1 MKKKIINGLLFA
13 VALVAA
19 TSSFVSCKDYNGD
32 NYAEL
37 QEKYLTLQ
45 AAFDKQVS
53 AMKDYVLTS
62 RYDSETGYSASE
74 LAAKGTIKKRLDDL
88 ESEYST
94 LNGKFNDE
102 LDPTKVGS
110 LAYQIAQNNIAIA
123 TAQGLA
129 SSAKAL
135 AERDSVYLRSLLA
148 GWDNGGTLGDMV
160 TEAAGLLT
168 ALKSDTAKYNFAYD
182 TLSTYYQK
190 WNEAVKLANEASQ
203 FIGASNKVKVLGN
216 EVTSLQD
223 MADAYDDAIAN
234 LQDQIDA
241 LKEELDN
248 LKALIQQQVTGIEIQ
263 ATYNPIFGTFSY
275 PIGVQSNILAT
286 YYGEFDKDVYFPAGD
301 LDDGVWANEV
311 AAVLNSELQAIGAP
325 EEKFDKGIQM
335 VEGAGNAGKLYVT
348 VNPSDVVMDGKE
360 FTLRASDNSVSKV
373 ALSPLETSTEQLK
386 WGYNRAASANG
397 FYVAT
402 AQIKKED
409 ANDVAL
415 SFNLKGLASEIK
427 DIMNNWSSVNASD
440 IAKLALAVH
449 DGMKVNV
456 PRLGV
461 QAQWK
466 DELGWKNYVSKY
478 DVAAFSVKPLGFD
491 FLYDQDYSKGITKF
505 KNKLIAKEKAAAQ
518 EFIQEIIN
526 MIQINF
532 GLPTTGG
539 NIFVDEVTG
548 KIYLRLPAGSVNISG
563 TGTVAVPAGQLGTI
577 DLSAYGAGTYPIP
590 ATSQNLY
597 AWVNASNPANI
608 DMDITPLFDTIAG
621 TIQQALANISGKA
634 SDTIHKYLDKI
645 INVENKIFG
654 KLESVAKNPNRFIQ
668 PAMIGKCEQLGFFYP
683 SRNYLA
689 PTQVKKGQKIML
701 YPTTLTGE
709 VVAPA
714 YKKYVAVCGAWDV
727 NDVTK
732 TKDAKQFNTGLNTI
746 FNGADYNMSKPI
758 EYTVDAPAGTVLEF
772 IYECLGYNGKVAGK
786 KYYIEVYE

>member
-45 AAFDKQVS
+45 AAFEKQVD
-53 AMKDYVLTS
+53 AMGNYVLLTES
-62 RYDSETGYSASE
+62 GWTRNE
-74 LAAKGTIKKRLDDL
+74 LATKTIKDRL
-88 ESEYST
+88 
-94 LNGKFNDE
+94 
-102 LDPTKVGS
+102 
-110 LAYQIAQNNIAIA
+110 AQLGIDVNNY
-123 TAQGLA
+123 T
-129 SSAKAL
+129 
-135 AERDSVYLRSLLA
+135 
-148 GWDNGGTLGDMV
+148 
-160 TEAAGLLT
+160 
-168 ALKSDTAKYNFAYD
+168 DT
-182 TLSTYYQK
+182 Q
-190 WNEAVKLANEASQ
+190 
-203 FIGASNKVKVLGN
+203 
-216 EVTSLQD
+216 
-223 MADAYDDAIAN
+223 IAN
-234 LQDQIDA
+234 LKTELQNWTNQKLADYVTQNELTIGLANTLNSANGYTDNQIAGLKELWGPQLQKAVAAAEVVEANSADWSNTTAEWNNVKGLVNKMLEGYDKEQGGWKAGDEKFATIQDVIDYFYEADSQYSSEIAA
-241 LKEELDN
+241 LKKDLDN
-248 LKALIQQQVTGIEIQ
+248 LLATLQAQVTGIEIQ
-263 ATYNPIFGTFSY
+263 ATYNPIFGTSY
-275 PIGVQSNILAT
+275 PIGVQSNILAA

-325 EEKFDKGIQM
+325 EEKFEKGIQM

-478 DVAAFSVKPLGFD
+478 DVAAFSVKPLGYD
-491 FLYDQDYSKGITKF
+491 FLYDQDYSKGIAKF

-532 GLPTTGG
+532 GLPTTGD
-539 NIFVDEVTG
+539 NIFVDEATG
-548 KIYLRLPAGSVNISG
+548 KIYLRIPAGSVTMSG
-563 TGTVAVPAGQLGTI
+563 TSTVTVAAGQFGTV
-577 DLSAYGAGTYPIP
+577 DLSGYGAGTYIIP
-590 ATSQNLY
+590 ATKQNL
-597 AWVNASNPANI
+597 NASFTAGNPNNI

-645 INVENKIFG
+645 INAENKIFG

-668 PAMIGKCEQLGFFYP
+668 PALVGKCEQLGFFYP

-732 TKDAKQFNTGLNTI
+732 TKDAKSFNTGLNTI

>member
-1 MKKKIINGLLFA
+1 
-13 VALVAA
+13 
-19 TSSFVSCKDYNGD
+19 VSCKDYNGD

-62 RYDSETGYSASE
+62 RYDAETGYSAAE

-88 ESEYST
+88 ENDYT
-94 LNGKFNDE
+94 ILNGKFNNE

-160 TEAAGLLT
+160 AEAAGLLT

-190 WNEAVKLANEASQ
+190 WNEAVKIADQASQ
-203 FIGASNKVKVLGN
+203 FIGGNVKVQGK
-216 EVTSLQD
+216 EVSSLQD

-491 FLYDQDYSKGITKF
+491 FLYDQDYSKGIAKF

-539 NIFVDEVTG
+539 NIFVDEATG

-563 TGTVAVPAGQLGTI
+563 TGTVAVTAGQFGSVTVPNTPPA
-577 DLSAYGAGTYPIP
+577 SGSTTYQFP
-590 ATSQNLY
+590 ATNQNL
-597 AWVNASNPANI
+597 NASITAGNPNNI

>member
-13 VALVAA
+13 VAMVAA
-19 TSSFVSCKDYNGD
+19 TSSFVSCKDYDAD
-32 NYAEL
+32 NYNEL
-37 QEKYLTLQ
+37 QAKYLSLQ
-45 AAFDKQVS
+45 DAFNKQVA

-62 RYDSETGYSASE
+62 RYDSETGYSAAE

-160 TEAAGLLT
+160 SEAAGLLT

-190 WNEAVKLANEASQ
+190 WNEAVKLANEASS

-275 PIGVQSNILAT
+275 PIGVQSNILAA

-325 EEKFDKGIQM
+325 EEKFEKGIQM

-478 DVAAFSVKPLGFD
+478 DVAAFSVKPLGYD
-491 FLYDQDYSKGITKF
+491 FLYDQDYSKGIAKF

-539 NIFVDEVTG
+539 NIFVDEATG
-548 KIYLRLPAGSVNISG
+548 KIYLRLPAGSVTISG
-563 TGTVAVPAGQLGTI
+563 NGTVAVGVGQIGSITISGTTYNFPAVPKTLT
-577 DLSAYGAGTYPIP
+577 
-590 ATSQNLY
+590 AT
-597 AWVNASNPANI
+597 VNASNPNNI

-645 INVENKIFG
+645 INAENKIFG

>member
-1 MKKKIINGLLFA
+1 MKKKIIIGLLFA

-45 AAFDKQVS
+45 AAFEKQVD
-53 AMKDYVLTS
+53 AMGNYVLLTES
-62 RYDSETGYSASE
+62 GWTRNE
-74 LAAKGTIKKRLDDL
+74 LATKTIKDRL
-88 ESEYST
+88 
-94 LNGKFNDE
+94 
-102 LDPTKVGS
+102 
-110 LAYQIAQNNIAIA
+110 AQLGIDVNNY
-123 TAQGLA
+123 T
-129 SSAKAL
+129 
-135 AERDSVYLRSLLA
+135 
-148 GWDNGGTLGDMV
+148 
-160 TEAAGLLT
+160 
-168 ALKSDTAKYNFAYD
+168 DT
-182 TLSTYYQK
+182 Q
-190 WNEAVKLANEASQ
+190 
-203 FIGASNKVKVLGN
+203 
-216 EVTSLQD
+216 
-223 MADAYDDAIAN
+223 IAN
-234 LQDQIDA
+234 LKTELQNWTNQKLADYVTQNELTIGLANTLNSANGYTDNQIAGLKELWGPQLQKAVAAAEVVEANSADWSNTTAEWNNVKGLVNKMLEGYDKEQGGWKAGDEKFATIQDVIDYFYEADSQYSSEIAA
-241 LKEELDN
+241 LKKDLDN
-248 LKALIQQQVTGIEIQ
+248 LLATLQAQVTGIEIQ

-275 PIGVQSNILAT
+275 PIGVQSNILAA

-325 EEKFDKGIQM
+325 EEKFEKGIQM

-440 IAKLALAVH
+440 IAKLALTIH
-449 DGMKVNV
+449 DGMKTNV

-466 DELGWKNYVSKY
+466 DTLGWKNYVSKY

-491 FLYDQDYSKGITKF
+491 FLYDQDYSKGIAKF
-505 KNKLIAKEKAAAQ
+505 KYKLIAKETAAAQ

-539 NIFVDEVTG
+539 NIYVDEATG
-548 KIYLRLPAGSVNISG
+548 KIYLRIPAGSVTMSG
-563 TGTVAVPAGQLGTI
+563 TGTVAVAAGQFGTI
-577 DLSAYGAGTYPIP
+577 DLSGSGAGTYNIP
-590 ATSQNLY
+590 ATNQDLD
-597 AWVNASNPANI
+597 ASITAGNPNNI

-645 INVENKIFG
+645 INAENKIFG

-668 PAMIGKCEQLGFFYP
+668 PALVGKCEQLGFFYP

-732 TKDAKQFNTGLNTI
+732 TKDAKQFNTGLNTV

-772 IYECLGYNGKVAGK
+772 IYECLGYNGMVAGK

>member
-45 AAFDKQVS
+45 AAFEKQVD
-53 AMKDYVLTS
+53 AMGNYVLLTES
-62 RYDSETGYSASE
+62 GWTRNE
-74 LAAKGTIKKRLDDL
+74 LATKTIKDRL
-88 ESEYST
+88 
-94 LNGKFNDE
+94 
-102 LDPTKVGS
+102 
-110 LAYQIAQNNIAIA
+110 AQLGIDVNNY
-123 TAQGLA
+123 T
-129 SSAKAL
+129 
-135 AERDSVYLRSLLA
+135 
-148 GWDNGGTLGDMV
+148 
-160 TEAAGLLT
+160 
-168 ALKSDTAKYNFAYD
+168 DT
-182 TLSTYYQK
+182 Q
-190 WNEAVKLANEASQ
+190 
-203 FIGASNKVKVLGN
+203 
-216 EVTSLQD
+216 
-223 MADAYDDAIAN
+223 IAN
-234 LQDQIDA
+234 LKTELQNWTNQKLADYVTQNELTIGLANTLNSANGYTDNQIAGLKELWGPQLQKAVAAAEVVEANSADWSNTTAEWNNVKGLVNKMLEGYDKEQGGWKAGDEKFATIQDVIDYFYEADSQYSSEIAA
-241 LKEELDN
+241 LKKDLDN
-248 LKALIQQQVTGIEIQ
+248 LLATLQAQVTGIEIQ

-275 PIGVQSNILAT
+275 PIGVQSNILAA

-335 VEGAGNAGKLYVT
+335 VEGADNAGKLYVT

-539 NIFVDEVTG
+539 NIYVDEATG
-548 KIYLRLPAGSVNISG
+548 KIYLRIPAGSVTMSG
-563 TGTVAVPAGQLGTI
+563 TGTVAVAAGQLGTI
-577 DLSAYGAGTYPIP
+577 DLTAYGAGTYQIP
-590 ATSQNLY
+590 TTSQNLD
-597 AWVNASNPANI
+597 ASITAGNPNNI

-689 PTQVKKGQKIML
+689 PTQVKRGQKIML

>member
-45 AAFDKQVS
+45 AAFEQQVD
-53 AMKDYVLTS
+53 AMGNYVLLTES
-62 RYDSETGYSASE
+62 GWTRNE
-74 LAAKGTIKKRLDDL
+74 LATKTIKDRL
-88 ESEYST
+88 
-94 LNGKFNDE
+94 
-102 LDPTKVGS
+102 
-110 LAYQIAQNNIAIA
+110 AQLGIDVNNY
-123 TAQGLA
+123 T
-129 SSAKAL
+129 
-135 AERDSVYLRSLLA
+135 
-148 GWDNGGTLGDMV
+148 
-160 TEAAGLLT
+160 
-168 ALKSDTAKYNFAYD
+168 DT
-182 TLSTYYQK
+182 Q
-190 WNEAVKLANEASQ
+190 
-203 FIGASNKVKVLGN
+203 
-216 EVTSLQD
+216 
-223 MADAYDDAIAN
+223 IAN
-234 LQDQIDA
+234 LKTELQNWTNQKLADYVTQNELTIGLANTLNSANGYTDNQIAGLKELWGPQLQKAVAAAEVVEANSADWSNTTAEWNNVKGLVNKMLEGYDKEQGGWKAGDEKFATIQDVIDYFYEADSQYSSEIAA
-241 LKEELDN
+241 LKKDLDN
-248 LKALIQQQVTGIEIQ
+248 LLATLQAQVTGIEIQ

-275 PIGVQSNILAT
+275 PIGVQSNILAA

-325 EEKFDKGIQM
+325 EEKFEKGIQM

-491 FLYDQDYSKGITKF
+491 FLYDQDYSKGIAKF
-505 KNKLIAKEKAAAQ
+505 KNKLIAKETTAAQ

-539 NIFVDEVTG
+539 NIYVDEATG
-548 KIYLRLPAGSVNISG
+548 KIYLRIPAGSVTMSG
-563 TGTVAVPAGQLGTI
+563 TGTVAVAAGQFGTI
-577 DLSAYGAGTYPIP
+577 DLSGYGAGTYNIP
-590 ATSQNLY
+590 ATNQDLD
-597 AWVNASNPANI
+597 ASITAGNPNNI

-645 INVENKIFG
+645 INAENKIFG

-668 PAMIGKCEQLGFFYP
+668 PALVGKCEQLGFFYP

-689 PTQVKKGQKIML
+689 PTQVKKGQKIMF

-709 VVAPA
+709 IVAPA

-732 TKDAKQFNTGLNTI
+732 TKDAKQFNTGLNTV

>member
-45 AAFDKQVS
+45 AAFEKQVD
-53 AMKDYVLTS
+53 AMGNYVLLTES
-62 RYDSETGYSASE
+62 GWTRNE
-74 LAAKGTIKKRLDDL
+74 LATKTIKDRL
-88 ESEYST
+88 
-94 LNGKFNDE
+94 
-102 LDPTKVGS
+102 
-110 LAYQIAQNNIAIA
+110 AQLGIDVNNY
-123 TAQGLA
+123 T
-129 SSAKAL
+129 
-135 AERDSVYLRSLLA
+135 
-148 GWDNGGTLGDMV
+148 
-160 TEAAGLLT
+160 
-168 ALKSDTAKYNFAYD
+168 DT
-182 TLSTYYQK
+182 Q
-190 WNEAVKLANEASQ
+190 
-203 FIGASNKVKVLGN
+203 
-216 EVTSLQD
+216 
-223 MADAYDDAIAN
+223 IAN
-234 LQDQIDA
+234 LKTELQNWTNQKLADYVTQNELTIGLANTLNSANGYTDNQIAGLKELWGPQLQKAVAAAEVVEANSADWSNTTAEWNNVKGLVNKMLEGYDKEQGGWKAGDEKFATIQDVIDYFYEADSQYSSEIAA
-241 LKEELDN
+241 LKKDLDN
-248 LKALIQQQVTGIEIQ
+248 LLATLQAQVTGIEIQ

-275 PIGVQSNILAT
+275 PIGVQSNILAA

-335 VEGAGNAGKLYVT
+335 VEGADNAGKLYVT

-532 GLPTTGG
+532 GLPTTGD
-539 NIFVDEVTG
+539 NIFVDEATG
-548 KIYLRLPAGSVNISG
+548 KIYLRIPAGSVTMSG
-563 TGTVAVPAGQLGTI
+563 TGTVAVAAGQLGTI
-577 DLSAYGAGTYPIP
+577 DLTAYGAGTYQIP
-590 ATSQNLY
+590 TTSQNLD
-597 AWVNASNPANI
+597 ASITAGNPNNI

-689 PTQVKKGQKIML
+689 PTQVKRGQKIML

>member
-45 AAFDKQVS
+45 AAFEQQVD
-53 AMKDYVLTS
+53 AMGDYVLLTES
-62 RYDSETGYSASE
+62 GWTRNE
-74 LAAKGTIKKRLDDL
+74 LATKTIKDRL
-88 ESEYST
+88 
-94 LNGKFNDE
+94 
-102 LDPTKVGS
+102 
-110 LAYQIAQNNIAIA
+110 AQLGIDVNNY
-123 TAQGLA
+123 T
-129 SSAKAL
+129 
-135 AERDSVYLRSLLA
+135 
-148 GWDNGGTLGDMV
+148 
-160 TEAAGLLT
+160 
-168 ALKSDTAKYNFAYD
+168 DT
-182 TLSTYYQK
+182 Q
-190 WNEAVKLANEASQ
+190 
-203 FIGASNKVKVLGN
+203 
-216 EVTSLQD
+216 
-223 MADAYDDAIAN
+223 IAN
-234 LQDQIDA
+234 LKTELQNWTNQKLADYVTQNELTISLANTLNSANGYTDNQIAGLKELWGPQLQKAVAAAEVVEANSADWSNTTAEWNNVKGLVNKMLEGYDKEQGGWKAGDEKFATIQDVIDYFYEADSQYSSEIAA
-241 LKEELDN
+241 LKKDLDN
-248 LKALIQQQVTGIEIQ
+248 LLATLQAQVTGIEIQ

-275 PIGVQSNILAT
+275 PIGVQSNILAA

-325 EEKFDKGIQM
+325 EEKFEKGIQM

-491 FLYDQDYSKGITKF
+491 FLYDQDYSKGIAKF
-505 KNKLIAKEKAAAQ
+505 KNKLIAKETAAAQ

-539 NIFVDEVTG
+539 NIYVDEATG
-548 KIYLRLPAGSVNISG
+548 KIYLRIPAGSVTMSG
-563 TGTVAVPAGQLGTI
+563 TGTVAVAAGQFGTI
-577 DLSAYGAGTYPIP
+577 DLSGYGAGTYNIP
-590 ATSQNLY
+590 ATNQDLD
-597 AWVNASNPANI
+597 ASITAGNPNNI

-645 INVENKIFG
+645 INAENKIFG

-668 PAMIGKCEQLGFFYP
+668 PALVGKCEQLGFFYP

-689 PTQVKKGQKIML
+689 PTQVKKGQKIMF

-709 VVAPA
+709 IVAPA

-732 TKDAKQFNTGLNTI
+732 TKDAKQFNTGLNTV

>member
-45 AAFDKQVS
+45 AAFEQQVD
-53 AMKDYVLTS
+53 AMGNYVLLTES
-62 RYDSETGYSASE
+62 GWTRNE
-74 LAAKGTIKKRLDDL
+74 LATKTIKDRL
-88 ESEYST
+88 
-94 LNGKFNDE
+94 
-102 LDPTKVGS
+102 
-110 LAYQIAQNNIAIA
+110 AQLGIDVNNY
-123 TAQGLA
+123 T
-129 SSAKAL
+129 
-135 AERDSVYLRSLLA
+135 
-148 GWDNGGTLGDMV
+148 
-160 TEAAGLLT
+160 
-168 ALKSDTAKYNFAYD
+168 DT
-182 TLSTYYQK
+182 Q
-190 WNEAVKLANEASQ
+190 
-203 FIGASNKVKVLGN
+203 
-216 EVTSLQD
+216 
-223 MADAYDDAIAN
+223 IAN
-234 LQDQIDA
+234 LKTELQNWTNQKLADYVTQNELTIGLANTLNSANGYTDNQIAGLKELWGPQLQKAVAAAEVVEANSADWSNTTAEWNNVKGLVNKMLEGYDKEQGGWKAGDEKFATIQDVIDYFYEADSQYSSEIAA
-241 LKEELDN
+241 LKKDLDN
-248 LKALIQQQVTGIEIQ
+248 LLATLQAQVTGIEIQ

-275 PIGVQSNILAT
+275 PIGVQSNILAA

-325 EEKFDKGIQM
+325 EEKFEKGIQM

-491 FLYDQDYSKGITKF
+491 FLYDQDYSKGIAKF
-505 KNKLIAKEKAAAQ
+505 KNKLIAKEEAAAQ

-539 NIFVDEVTG
+539 NIYVDEATG
-548 KIYLRLPAGSVNISG
+548 KIYLRIPAGSVTMSG
-563 TGTVAVPAGQLGTI
+563 TGTVAVAAGQFGTI
-577 DLSAYGAGTYPIP
+577 DLSGYGAGTYNIP
-590 ATSQNLY
+590 ATNQDLD
-597 AWVNASNPANI
+597 ASITAGNPNNI

-645 INVENKIFG
+645 INAENKIFG

-668 PAMIGKCEQLGFFYP
+668 PALVGKCEQLGFFYP

-732 TKDAKQFNTGLNTI
+732 TKDAKSFNTGLNTI

>member
-45 AAFDKQVS
+45 AAFEKQVD
-53 AMKDYVLTS
+53 AMGNYVLLTES
-62 RYDSETGYSASE
+62 GWTRNE
-74 LAAKGTIKKRLDDL
+74 LATKTIKDRL
-88 ESEYST
+88 
-94 LNGKFNDE
+94 
-102 LDPTKVGS
+102 
-110 LAYQIAQNNIAIA
+110 AQLGIDVNNY
-123 TAQGLA
+123 T
-129 SSAKAL
+129 
-135 AERDSVYLRSLLA
+135 
-148 GWDNGGTLGDMV
+148 
-160 TEAAGLLT
+160 
-168 ALKSDTAKYNFAYD
+168 DT
-182 TLSTYYQK
+182 Q
-190 WNEAVKLANEASQ
+190 
-203 FIGASNKVKVLGN
+203 
-216 EVTSLQD
+216 
-223 MADAYDDAIAN
+223 IAN
-234 LQDQIDA
+234 LKTELQNWTNQKLADYVTQNELTIGLANTLNSANGYTDNQIAGLKELWGPQLQKAVAAAEVVEANSADWSNTTAEWNNVKGLVNKMLEGYDKEQGGWKAGDEKFATIQDVIDYFYEADSQYSSEIAA
-241 LKEELDN
+241 LKKDLDN
-248 LKALIQQQVTGIEIQ
+248 LLATLQAQVTGIEIQ

-275 PIGVQSNILAT
+275 PIGVQSNILAA

-335 VEGAGNAGKLYVT
+335 VEGADNAGKLYVT

-539 NIFVDEVTG
+539 NIFVDEATG
-548 KIYLRLPAGSVNISG
+548 KIYLRIPAGSVTMSG
-563 TGTVAVPAGQLGTI
+563 TGTVAVAAGQFGTI
-577 DLSAYGAGTYPIP
+577 DLSGYGAGTYNIP
-590 ATSQNLY
+590 ATNQDLD
-597 AWVNASNPANI
+597 ASITAGNPNNI

-689 PTQVKKGQKIML
+689 PTQVKRGQKIML

>member
-45 AAFDKQVS
+45 AAFEKQVD
-53 AMKDYVLTS
+53 AMGNYVLLTES
-62 RYDSETGYSASE
+62 GWTRNE
-74 LAAKGTIKKRLDDL
+74 LATKTIKDRL
-88 ESEYST
+88 
-94 LNGKFNDE
+94 
-102 LDPTKVGS
+102 
-110 LAYQIAQNNIAIA
+110 AQLGIDVNNY
-123 TAQGLA
+123 T
-129 SSAKAL
+129 
-135 AERDSVYLRSLLA
+135 
-148 GWDNGGTLGDMV
+148 
-160 TEAAGLLT
+160 
-168 ALKSDTAKYNFAYD
+168 DT
-182 TLSTYYQK
+182 Q
-190 WNEAVKLANEASQ
+190 
-203 FIGASNKVKVLGN
+203 
-216 EVTSLQD
+216 
-223 MADAYDDAIAN
+223 IAN
-234 LQDQIDA
+234 LKTELQNWTNQKLADYVTQNELTIGLANTLNSANGYTDNQIAGLKELWGPQLQKAVAAAEVVEANSADWSNTTAEWNNVKGLVNKMLEGYDKEQGGWKAGDEKFATIQDVIDYFYEADSQYSSEIAA
-241 LKEELDN
+241 LKKDLDN
-248 LKALIQQQVTGIEIQ
+248 LLATLQAQVTGIEIQ

-275 PIGVQSNILAT
+275 PIGVQSNILAA

-325 EEKFDKGIQM
+325 EEKFEKGIQM

-478 DVAAFSVKPLGFD
+478 DVAAFSVKPLGYD
-491 FLYDQDYSKGITKF
+491 FLYDQDYSKGIAKF
-505 KNKLIAKEKAAAQ
+505 KYKLIAKEEAAAQ

-532 GLPTTGG
+532 GLPTTGD
-539 NIFVDEVTG
+539 NIYVDEATG
-548 KIYLRLPAGSVNISG
+548 KIYLRIPAGSVTMSG
-563 TGTVAVPAGQLGTI
+563 TSTVAVAAGQFGTV
-577 DLSAYGAGTYPIP
+577 DLSGYGAGTYIIP
-590 ATSQNLY
+590 ATNQNL
-597 AWVNASNPANI
+597 NASFTAGNPNNI

-645 INVENKIFG
+645 INAENKIFG

-668 PAMIGKCEQLGFFYP
+668 PALVGKCEQLGFFYP

-732 TKDAKQFNTGLNTI
+732 TKDAKSFNTGLNTI

>member
-45 AAFDKQVS
+45 AAFEKQVD
-53 AMKDYVLTS
+53 AMGNYVLLTES
-62 RYDSETGYSASE
+62 GWTRNE
-74 LAAKGTIKKRLDDL
+74 LATKTIKDRL
-88 ESEYST
+88 
-94 LNGKFNDE
+94 
-102 LDPTKVGS
+102 
-110 LAYQIAQNNIAIA
+110 AQLGIDVNNY
-123 TAQGLA
+123 T
-129 SSAKAL
+129 
-135 AERDSVYLRSLLA
+135 
-148 GWDNGGTLGDMV
+148 
-160 TEAAGLLT
+160 
-168 ALKSDTAKYNFAYD
+168 DT
-182 TLSTYYQK
+182 Q
-190 WNEAVKLANEASQ
+190 
-203 FIGASNKVKVLGN
+203 
-216 EVTSLQD
+216 
-223 MADAYDDAIAN
+223 IAN
-234 LQDQIDA
+234 LKTELQNWTNQKLADYVTQNELTIGLANTLNSANGYTDNQIAGLKELWGPQLQKAVAAAEVVEANSADWSNTTAEWNNVKGLVNKMLEGYDKEQGGWKAGDEKFATIQDVIDYFYEADSQYSSEIAA
-241 LKEELDN
+241 LKKDLDN
-248 LKALIQQQVTGIEIQ
+248 LLATLQAQVTGIEIQ

-275 PIGVQSNILAT
+275 PIGVQSNILAA

-335 VEGAGNAGKLYVT
+335 VEGADNAGKLYVT

-532 GLPTTGG
+532 GLPTTGD
-539 NIFVDEVTG
+539 NIFVDEATG
-548 KIYLRLPAGSVNISG
+548 KIYLRIPAGSVTMSG
-563 TGTVAVPAGQLGTI
+563 TGTVAVAAGQLGTI
-577 DLSAYGAGTYPIP
+577 DLTAYGAGTYQIP
-590 ATSQNLY
+590 TTSQNLD
-597 AWVNASNPANI
+597 ASITAGNPNNI

-689 PTQVKKGQKIML
+689 PTQVKRGQKIML

-758 EYTVDAPAGTVLEF
+758 EYTVDAPAGTVLEI

>member
-45 AAFDKQVS
+45 AAFEKQVD
-53 AMKDYVLTS
+53 AMGNYVLLTES
-62 RYDSETGYSASE
+62 GWTRNE
-74 LAAKGTIKKRLDDL
+74 LATKTIKDRL
-88 ESEYST
+88 
-94 LNGKFNDE
+94 
-102 LDPTKVGS
+102 
-110 LAYQIAQNNIAIA
+110 AQLGIDVNNY
-123 TAQGLA
+123 T
-129 SSAKAL
+129 
-135 AERDSVYLRSLLA
+135 
-148 GWDNGGTLGDMV
+148 
-160 TEAAGLLT
+160 
-168 ALKSDTAKYNFAYD
+168 DT
-182 TLSTYYQK
+182 Q
-190 WNEAVKLANEASQ
+190 
-203 FIGASNKVKVLGN
+203 
-216 EVTSLQD
+216 
-223 MADAYDDAIAN
+223 IAN
-234 LQDQIDA
+234 LKTELQNWTNQKLADYVTQNELTIGLANTLNSANGYTDNQIAGLKELWGPQLQKAVAAAEVVEANSADWSNTTAEWNNVKGLVNKMLEGYDKEQGGWKAGDEKFATIQDVIDYFYEADSQYSSEIAA
-241 LKEELDN
+241 LKKDLDN
-248 LKALIQQQVTGIEIQ
+248 LLATLQAQVTGIEIQ

-275 PIGVQSNILAT
+275 PIGVQSNILAA

-335 VEGAGNAGKLYVT
+335 VEGADNAGKLYVT

-478 DVAAFSVKPLGFD
+478 DVAAFSVKPLGYD
-491 FLYDQDYSKGITKF
+491 FLYDQDYSKGIAKF
-505 KNKLIAKEKAAAQ
+505 KYKLIAKEEAAAQ

-539 NIFVDEVTG
+539 NIYVDEATG
-548 KIYLRLPAGSVNISG
+548 KIYLRIPAGSVTMSG
-563 TGTVAVPAGQLGTI
+563 TGTVAVAAGQLGTI
-577 DLSAYGAGTYPIP
+577 DLTAYGAGTYQIP
-590 ATSQNLY
+590 TTSQNLD
-597 AWVNASNPANI
+597 ASITAGNPNNI

-621 TIQQALANISGKA
+621 TIQQALANISGQA

-689 PTQVKKGQKIML
+689 PTQVKRGQKIML

>member
-45 AAFDKQVS
+45 AAFEKQVD
-53 AMKDYVLTS
+53 AMGNYVLLTES
-62 RYDSETGYSASE
+62 GWTRNE
-74 LAAKGTIKKRLDDL
+74 LATKTIKDRL
-88 ESEYST
+88 
-94 LNGKFNDE
+94 
-102 LDPTKVGS
+102 
-110 LAYQIAQNNIAIA
+110 AQLGIDVNNY
-123 TAQGLA
+123 T
-129 SSAKAL
+129 
-135 AERDSVYLRSLLA
+135 
-148 GWDNGGTLGDMV
+148 
-160 TEAAGLLT
+160 
-168 ALKSDTAKYNFAYD
+168 DT
-182 TLSTYYQK
+182 Q
-190 WNEAVKLANEASQ
+190 
-203 FIGASNKVKVLGN
+203 
-216 EVTSLQD
+216 
-223 MADAYDDAIAN
+223 IAN
-234 LQDQIDA
+234 LKTELQNWTNQKLADYVTQNELTIGLANTLNSANGYTDNQIAGLKELWGPQLQKAVAAAEVVEANSADWSNTTAEWNNVKGLVNKMLEGYDKEQGGWKAGDEKFATIQDVIDYFYEADSQYSSEIAA
-241 LKEELDN
+241 LKKDLDN
-248 LKALIQQQVTGIEIQ
+248 LLATLQAQVTGIEIQ

-275 PIGVQSNILAT
+275 PIGVQSNILAA

-335 VEGAGNAGKLYVT
+335 VEGADNAGKLYVT

-539 NIFVDEVTG
+539 NIYVDEATG
-548 KIYLRLPAGSVNISG
+548 KIYLRIPAGSVTMSG
-563 TGTVAVPAGQLGTI
+563 TGTVAVAAGQLGTI
-577 DLSAYGAGTYPIP
+577 DLTAYGAGTYQIP
-590 ATSQNLY
+590 TTSQNLD
-597 AWVNASNPANI
+597 ASITAGNPNNI

-621 TIQQALANISGKA
+621 TIQQALANISGQA

-689 PTQVKKGQKIML
+689 PTQVKRGQKIML

>member
-45 AAFDKQVS
+45 AAFEQQVD
-53 AMKDYVLTS
+53 AMGNYVLLTES
-62 RYDSETGYSASE
+62 GWTRNE
-74 LAAKGTIKKRLDDL
+74 LATKTIKDRL
-88 ESEYST
+88 
-94 LNGKFNDE
+94 
-102 LDPTKVGS
+102 
-110 LAYQIAQNNIAIA
+110 AQLGIDVNNY
-123 TAQGLA
+123 T
-129 SSAKAL
+129 
-135 AERDSVYLRSLLA
+135 
-148 GWDNGGTLGDMV
+148 
-160 TEAAGLLT
+160 
-168 ALKSDTAKYNFAYD
+168 DT
-182 TLSTYYQK
+182 Q
-190 WNEAVKLANEASQ
+190 
-203 FIGASNKVKVLGN
+203 
-216 EVTSLQD
+216 
-223 MADAYDDAIAN
+223 IAN
-234 LQDQIDA
+234 LKTELQNWTNQKLADYVTQNELTIGLANTLNSANGYTDNQIAGLKELWGPQLQKAVAAAEVVEANSADWSNTTAEWNNVKGLVNKMLEGYDKEQGGWKAGDEKFATIQDVIDYFYEADSQYSSEIAA
-241 LKEELDN
+241 LKKDLDN
-248 LKALIQQQVTGIEIQ
+248 LLATLQAQVTGIEIQ

-275 PIGVQSNILAT
+275 PIGVQSNILAA

-325 EEKFDKGIQM
+325 EEKFEKGIQM

-440 IAKLALAVH
+440 IAKLALTIH
-449 DGMKVNV
+449 DGMKTNV

-491 FLYDQDYSKGITKF
+491 FLYDQDYSKGIAKF
-505 KNKLIAKEKAAAQ
+505 KNKLIVKETAAAQ

-539 NIFVDEVTG
+539 NIYVDEATG
-548 KIYLRLPAGSVNISG
+548 KIYLRIPAGSVTMSG
-563 TGTVAVPAGQLGTI
+563 TGTVAVAAGQFGTI
-577 DLSAYGAGTYPIP
+577 DLSGYGAGTYNIP
-590 ATSQNLY
+590 ATNQDLD
-597 AWVNASNPANI
+597 ASITAGNPNNI

-645 INVENKIFG
+645 INAENKIFG

-668 PAMIGKCEQLGFFYP
+668 PALVGKCEQLGFFYP

-689 PTQVKKGQKIML
+689 PTQVKKGQKIMF

-709 VVAPA
+709 IVAPA

-732 TKDAKQFNTGLNTI
+732 TKDAKQFNTGLNTV